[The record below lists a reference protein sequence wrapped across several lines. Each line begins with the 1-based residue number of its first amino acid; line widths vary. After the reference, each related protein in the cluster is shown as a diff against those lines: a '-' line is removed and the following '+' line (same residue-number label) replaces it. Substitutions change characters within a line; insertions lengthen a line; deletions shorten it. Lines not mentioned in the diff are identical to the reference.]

1 MVHLETEVRRSG
13 DQQQHFGGNIWC
25 VLSIALVLLL
35 RRPVLHFYFQIKFSG
50 GLYLGDF
57 ISCYKSI
64 MHSSY
69 ECRGRGERRFVS
81 GVAHMSAAL
90 MLHHANSQEIFLN
103 ELLFSFKERKDMAM
117 KKMMG
122 EFVCVLGLV
131 MVVLA
136 VIASSMTVNA
146 AITCQEAITKML
158 PCQQYLVGNSGIT
171 VPCCQGVQA
180 LNQMATSITD
190 RQTVCRCFKQVG
202 PSLGVKV
209 DKAKQLPSLCKIDIH
224 GIPIDYTSL
233 MDGLLE
239 FVSKGAPCVSRTN
252 LGQ

>member
-1 MVHLETEVRRSG
+1 MDL
-13 DQQQHFGGNIWC
+13 
-25 VLSIALVLLL
+25 
-35 RRPVLHFYFQIKFSG
+35 
-50 GLYLGDF
+50 
-57 ISCYKSI
+57 
-64 MHSSY
+64 
-69 ECRGRGERRFVS
+69 
-81 GVAHMSAAL
+81 
-90 MLHHANSQEIFLN
+90 
-103 ELLFSFKERKDMAM
+103 KERKDMAM

-122 EFVCVLGLV
+122 ESVCVLGLV

-136 VIASSMTVNA
+136 AIASSMTINA

-180 LNQMATSITD
+180 LNQMVASITD

-209 DKAKQLPSLCKIDIH
+209 DKAKQLPSLCEIDIH

>member
-1 MVHLETEVRRSG
+1 
-13 DQQQHFGGNIWC
+13 
-25 VLSIALVLLL
+25 
-35 RRPVLHFYFQIKFSG
+35 
-50 GLYLGDF
+50 
-57 ISCYKSI
+57 
-64 MHSSY
+64 
-69 ECRGRGERRFVS
+69 
-81 GVAHMSAAL
+81 MSAAL

-122 EFVCVLGLV
+122 ESVCVLGLV